1 MAMAS
6 GAPVRVQS
14 LWGLSVVAAAGRSA
28 YLCGIPWLSWDI
40 WILQPLSAWSRVI
53 CSPPRPMIRPTMLSG
68 TITWSSRQVT
78 RTTSRYRGGAGGR
91 MLG

>member
-6 GAPVRVQS
+6 GAPVRVHS
-14 LWGLSVVAAAGRSA
+14 LWGLAVVAGAGLGGS

-40 WILQPLSAWSRVI
+40 WILQPLSACSLVI

-68 TITWSSRQVT
+68 TITWSYRQG
-78 RTTSRYRGGAGGR
+78 Y
-91 MLG
+91 